1 MSTSGVAQQP
11 EKTEDL
17 SLEEIST
24 KYAGRWVA
32 LTVTARDKNLQPVR
46 GIVVADEVDR
56 YRLRAHFLFL
66 RQAQECETLSAT
78 RCKLGCSPLRDRR
91 PRLRQESIDP

>member
-1 MSTSGVAQQP
+1 MSPPEVAQQP

-32 LTVTARDKNLQPVR
+32 LTVTARDKNLQPIR

-56 YRLRAHFLFL
+56 YRLRSHITNYQDICIIFA
-66 RQAQECETLSAT
+66 
-78 RCKLGCSPLRDRR
+78 GGSPYHLM
-91 PRLRQESIDP
+91 L